1 MGKFSGAMKSVQTQ
15 MESIDDSLYTHPGKV
30 TGMNGRIG
38 AFGGETQGFSKEALS
53 FATSNFYTEKSVA
66 DGMSVPIGMEQ
77 IKLPR
82 SLANQYALFNFKGMH
97 YGLDKDP
104 SAAYRD
110 QVDKNSI
117 SGGDNAKN
125 VTLHK
130 IISYFSENHPH
141 IAYKPA
147 DFMYGKYYKKIPVNH
162 LITVRRF
169 ASPCFDNIYDLKVTT
184 KKGEKNV
191 PAFAPAGSTAITYL
205 GETAKNP
212 LSDILKFTY
221 GLKWTLVK
229 NEMEKHQQE
238 DKGYTNQPF
247 YNKIGGIGRAVAD
260 TLKDV
265 NAGEKFRKSNFS
277 TDDAL
282 GTTFANFV
290 LGPVNVVNKTYIR
303 DMGLQFA
310 NDLTL
315 TFEYSA
321 KSLNYINPKIAMID
335 VMTNMMTL
343 TYSNGQFF
351 GGGHRFYGSGGFV
364 ASQFGDIA
372 KLRNG
377 DFAGYVGSVV
387 NDVESGME
395 QAFGNGSGGFDL
407 KSILSGGL
415 KVGKNM
421 LGSML
426 GAMLGKEV
434 GGAVGTFAT
443 KAFIS
448 AEPTGDWHVTVGNPL
463 NPIVMMGNMIC
474 DTSTMTLGEG
484 LGLDDFPVEAKFEI
498 SLKHGKPR
506 DKSDIE
512 NMFNMGRGRIY
523 ASVKGEEDILNLA
536 GTSNNIYGCM
546 PDVGKQ
552 SIQNTQS
559 EVSENSTT
567 PPIPGGGGEGVAN
580 SDISVAQSGTQKK
593 IGQETGTSGEYVSNM
608 VSMIIDS

>member
-15 MESIDDSLYTHPGKV
+15 MKDINDAIYPDPGKV
-30 TGMNGRIG
+30 TEMNGRIG
-38 AFGGETQGFSKEALS
+38 AFGGQTRGFSKETLMT
-53 FATSNFYTEKSVA
+53 ATSNFYSQKSEA
-66 DGMSVPIGMEQ
+66 DGMSIPIGMQKIE
-77 IKLPR
+77 LPR
-82 SLANQYALFNFKGMH
+82 SIANQYALFNFKGM
-97 YGLDKDP
+97 YFGLDKDP
-104 SAAYRD
+104 SAAYKD
-110 QVDKNSI
+110 GVTGESNAI

-141 IAYKPA
+141 IHYKPA

-191 PAFAPAGSTAITYL
+191 QAFAPAGSTAVTYL

-221 GLKWTLVK
+221 GLKWDEVENK
-229 NEMEKHQQE
+229 MEEHQQE

-247 YNKIGGIGRAVAD
+247 YNKIGGVGRAVAD
-260 TLKDV
+260 TFKGV

-303 DMGLQFA
+303 GMGLQFA

-387 NDVESGME
+387 NDVESGMK
-395 QAFGNGSGGFDL
+395 QTFGNGSGGFDL
-407 KSILSGGL
+407 KSMLSGGL

-523 ASVKGEEDILNLA
+523 ASVKGEKDILNLDPPFSA
-536 GTSNNIYGCM
+536 GIYGCM
-546 PDVGKQ
+546 PDIGEQ
-552 SIQNTQS
+552 SIQNMQGV
-559 EVSENSTT
+559 VSENSTT
-567 PPIPGGGGEGVAN
+567 PPYQNHAPKDINMAN
-580 SDISVAQSGTQKK
+580 ADTQKK

-608 VSMIIDS
+608 ISMIIDS